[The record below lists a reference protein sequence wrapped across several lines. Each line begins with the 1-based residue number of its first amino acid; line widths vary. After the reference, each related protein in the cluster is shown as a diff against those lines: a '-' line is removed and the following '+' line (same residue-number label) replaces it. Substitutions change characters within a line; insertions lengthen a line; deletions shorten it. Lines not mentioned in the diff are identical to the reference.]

1 MKIGFIGLGN
11 MGAAIAPNFLRAG
24 HELIVWNR
32 TAARAEGLVAEGAKL
47 AADPAAAARVD
58 AVFTMLSDDEAL
70 EGVMDAILDN
80 LPAGGLHVSL
90 STISVALADRLTEAH
105 KVKGQAF
112 VSAPVFGRPAVAAEG
127 KLFITAAGSEADM
140 QKAMPLLEIIGQKV
154 EVFGDTPSMA
164 NLVKLAGNFLIVSL
178 TETLGEA
185 MALVETGGA
194 SKAQFL
200 DFLTSTL
207 FNAPIYKNYG
217 AMIVKETFSPAGFGA
232 SLAAKDMR
240 LAGEAADTLGVAMP
254 LNDLL
259 RARLKRLIDG
269 GEGDLDLTALSQL
282 AQRDVKW
289 RDVK

>member
-24 HELIVWNR
+24 HELTVWNR
-32 TAARAEGLVAEGAKL
+32 TLARAEAVAAEGARL
-47 AADPAAAARVD
+47 AADPAEAARAE
-58 AVFTMLSDDEAL
+58 AVFTMLSDDAAV
-70 EGVMDAILDN
+70 EGVSAAILDN

-90 STISVALADRLTEAH
+90 STISVALADALTEAH
-105 KVKGQAF
+105 KARGQAF

-127 KLFITAAGSEADM
+127 HLFIAAAGWAADM
-140 QKAMPLLEIIGQKV
+140 QKAMPLLEVIGQKV
-154 EVFGDTPSMA
+154 EVFGDKPSMA

-207 FNAPIYKNYG
+207 FNAPIYRNYG
-217 AMIVKETFSPAGFGA
+217 AMIVKETFAPAGFGA
-232 SLAAKDMR
+232 ELAAKDMR
-240 LAGEAADTLGVAMP
+240 LADEAAQALGVAMP
-254 LNDLL
+254 MGDLL

-269 GEGDLDLTALSQL
+269 GEGHLDLTALSLL
-282 AQRDVKW
+282 AQRDV
-289 RDVK
+289 R